1 MDPMVLDNHFLTNCW
16 RRRFR
21 SGTVLSSALPLVALT
36 VLCLAGRCLPLHGIG
51 IGRIHNTGDSKINT
65 DKIGVDELDEEINK
79 RLILARTVRSHPY
92 FIVSLILQYNW
103 ILKPPADRTTPS
115 ITSRLEYSTCTV
127 VRYQIS
133 RSQDSDCTTY
143 LGTEAAKFDSRNG
156 SNRRAFPH
164 GSFSAGRARSEKLLT
179 AALIRSST
187 SLLANHQNH
196 KSVS

>member
-1 MDPMVLDNHFLTNCW
+1 MTAFRETQAVVLWYSGDEGLGEHLPTVRFSSLRTNKEHPEKIYERNTSMDPMVLDNHFLTNCW

-36 VLCLAGRCLPLHGIG
+36 LLCLAVRCLPLHGIG

-115 ITSRLEYSTCTV
+115 ITSRLEYMHCSSV
-127 VRYQIS
+127 PNLALAGFGLHNLPRYGSSQI
-133 RSQDSDCTTY
+133 
-143 LGTEAAKFDSRNG
+143 
-156 SNRRAFPH
+156 
-164 GSFSAGRARSEKLLT
+164 
-179 AALIRSST
+179 
-187 SLLANHQNH
+187 
-196 KSVS
+196 